1 MEDLSLH
8 ILDVVENS
16 LRAGAKRVEII
27 LTEDTVEDVLTLQI
41 TDDGKGMTPGACARA
56 ADPFFTTKPGRRT
69 GLGLALLAQ
78 AAREAG
84 GELRVSSSAGVGT
97 TVRATFRWS
106 HPDCRPLGDISAT
119 LEALV
124 VGNPA
129 VDFVCEQRRG
139 ADIVRFDTREVRHTW
154 ST

>member
-8 ILDVVENS
+8 MLDIVENS
-16 LRAGAKRVEII
+16 LRCQARLVQ
-27 LTEDTVEDVLTLQI
+27 VFVSEDVERDLLTLEI
-41 TDDGKGMTPGACARA
+41 SDDGKGMDAETCARA
-56 ADPFFTTKPGRRT
+56 TGPFFTTKPGHGT
-69 GLGLALLAQ
+69 GLGLALLDQ

>member
-1 MEDLSLH
+1 MH
-8 ILDVVENS
+8 ILDIVENS

-27 LTEDTVEDVLTLQI
+27 LTEDTVEDVLTLKI
-41 TDDGKGMTPGACARA
+41 TDDGEGMTPEACVRA
-56 ADPFFTTKPGRRT
+56 ADPFFTTKPGHRT

-84 GELRVSSSAGVGT
+84 GELRVSSLSGVGT

-106 HPDCRPLGDISAT
+106 HPDRRPLGDISAT

-124 VGNPA
+124 AANPA

-139 ADIVRFDTREVRHTW
+139 ADVVRFDTREVRRRW

>member
-8 ILDVVENS
+8 ILDIVENS
-16 LRAGAKRVEII
+16 LRSQARLVEI
-27 LTEDTVEDVLTLQI
+27 LVTEDPGRDLLTLEI
-41 TDDGKGMTPGACARA
+41 RDDGKGMDPEECSRA
-56 ADPFFTTKPGRRT
+56 TDTFFTTKPGRRV
-69 GLGLALLAQ
+69 GLGLALVAQ

-84 GELRVSSSAGVGT
+84 GEFTVSSAADVGT
-97 TVRATFRWS
+97 TVRATFRWG
-106 HPDCRPLGDISAT
+106 HPDRRPLGDISAT

-124 VGNPA
+124 AGNPG

-139 ADIVRFDTREVRHTW
+139 ADVIRFDTREVRRRW